1 MYDSIMSA
9 VKKISKE
16 TGIRMVI
23 PSGTAVQ
30 NARATILKDTMTRD
44 GFHLHKLYGRYVA
57 ACTWFETIFRR
68 SVVGNAYKPEGMS
81 AEQCLAAQKSAHM
94 AVKRRIRCKSMCS
107 SHPILQH
114 AAQSRQSE
122 PFGVARAACVELSA
136 SVYADNGAV
145 LTDCNNKLKTSS
157 TTGEIYR
164 LRQLRRARCGELNP

>member
-1 MYDSIMSA
+1 
-9 VKKISKE
+9 
-16 TGIRMVI
+16 
-23 PSGTAVQ
+23 
-30 NARATILKDTMTRD
+30 
-44 GFHLHKLYGRYVA
+44 
-57 ACTWFETIFRR
+57 
-68 SVVGNAYKPEGMS
+68 
-81 AEQCLAAQKSAHM
+81 
-94 AVKRRIRCKSMCS
+94 MCS

-164 LRQLRRARCGELNP
+164 LRQLRRTRYGELNPKGALLAVSRCCFRGLPAEKQLMRLLAKTRLRGINFTSIVMFLTTA

>member
-1 MYDSIMSA
+1 MIKIYAVIDTNVLVSA
-9 VKKISKE
+9 LLSRFKNTSTVQLLQLLILGDITPIYNDEILIEYQDVLTRPKFGFPNTIIDETLEVIKRYGINSSRKE
-16 TGIRMVI
+16 
-23 PSGTAVQ
+23 S
-30 NARATILKDTMTRD
+30 N
-44 GFHLHKLYGRYVA
+44 
-57 ACTWFETIFRR
+57 
-68 SVVGNAYKPEGMS
+68 
-81 AEQCLAAQKSAHM
+81 EQLPDPK
-94 AVKRRIRCKSMCS
+94 RIRCKSMCS